1 MDPEVDHITHIMI
14 IMFKILGWLISRK
27 IYKLKLMIAE
37 ELPVSRCYV
46 RPRDQSGSGL
56 KLYLYDVEPEVV
68 HVIIHCV
75 QDAMKACL
83 KC

>member
-1 MDPEVDHITHIMI
+1 
-14 IMFKILGWLISRK
+14 
-27 IYKLKLMIAE
+27 MIAE